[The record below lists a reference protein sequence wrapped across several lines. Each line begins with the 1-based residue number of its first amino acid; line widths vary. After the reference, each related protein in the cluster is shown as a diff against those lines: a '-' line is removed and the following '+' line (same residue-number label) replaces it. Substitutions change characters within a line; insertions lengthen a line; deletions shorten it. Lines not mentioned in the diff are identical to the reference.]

1 MSQTPGAG
9 SAGRVVVAG
18 ALARRLD
25 QGGHVWFLLQYVRGL
40 QRLGWDVVVV
50 DRVDPG
56 SDDAARAA
64 GALLDGLGLAGRW
77 AVLVD
82 GTDRSAG
89 LSRRALGRLLDG
101 ADLLIDVMGYLD
113 DPALADRCRTRVFL
127 DCDPGFPQLWDE
139 LGWASL
145 LEGHDVFVTVGTN
158 IGGPDCTVPTRG
170 RRWIPTLP
178 PVLLEAWPALPP
190 APGRVSTV
198 ASWRGPFGPIERD
211 GERLGLR
218 VHGFRPLVGVAGWSP
233 WPVELALAID
243 PWDGDDLAGLHAAG
257 WRTVDPREVAATPDA
272 YRRYVQGSSAEL
284 SVAKELYVATRS
296 GWFSDRSACY
306 LASGRPV
313 VTQDTGCTLLPSGAG
328 LCTFDDADG
337 AVAALEAVADDL
349 AGHSR
354 AARALA
360 EEHLDSDRVLGRL
373 VAEAAAVAA

>member
-1 MSQTPGAG
+1 MPASTASPKT
-9 SAGRVVVAG
+9 
-18 ALARRLD
+18 ALAPSILASSCMTTASAP
-25 QGGHVWFLLQYVRGL
+25 GGMGAPVMM
-40 QRLGWDVVVV
+40 
-50 DRVDPG
+50 
-56 SDDAARAA
+56 RA
-64 GALLDGLGLAGRW
+64 
-77 AVLVD
+77 
-82 GTDRSAG
+82 
-89 LSRRALGRLLDG
+89 
-101 ADLLIDVMGYLD
+101 
-113 DPALADRCRTRVFL
+113 
-127 DCDPGFPQLWDE
+127 
-139 LGWASL
+139 
-145 LEGHDVFVTVGTN
+145 H
-158 IGGPDCTVPTRG
+158 
-170 RRWIPTLP
+170 
-178 PVLLEAWPALPP
+178 WPAPS
-190 APGRVSTV
+190 AWGST
-198 ASWRGPFGPIERD
+198 
-211 GERLGLR
+211 
-218 VHGFRPLVGVAGWSP
+218 VHGFRPLVGVAGRSP